1 MELCVKMGG
10 RGGADKTLSAVR
22 IRLPNYYFTKYVLV
36 KARICTKYMYIVVC
50 ICEPAGGGKR
60 TALSGCK
67 L

>member
-1 MELCVKMGG
+1 MCQNGG
-10 RGGADKTLSAVR
+10 TLSAVR

-50 ICEPAGGGKR
+50 ICEPRRRGK
-60 TALSGCK
+60 TYSTLW

>member
-1 MELCVKMGG
+1 MSKWGG
-10 RGGADKTLSAVR
+10 GGADKTLSAVR

-50 ICEPAGGGKR
+50 IAGGGKR